1 MPEDLEMTHQLND
14 DDDPAHKEILA
25 KQKAITTA
33 LTTESEQVN
42 NDLLIAE
49 SRIKDLERQ

>member
-1 MPEDLEMTHQLND
+1 MSWLKD
-14 DDDPAHKEILA
+14 KEERRLSDKQILA